1 MCDNEQAIK
10 AERNTGVPYEHKMS
24 IRINLQ
30 PSGRDNSADATDSA
44 RSTSST
50 RLETGSY
57 SIIPLNPPDNSP
69 PTESNYAVCPR
80 DDSDYLEIKITSNPP
95 KVSSTIFCT
104 TLEVIFSNF
113 CDLVLHPTRRW
124 YYQEL
129 HYQGRLSG
137 ASDSS

>member
-10 AERNTGVPYEHKMS
+10 AERNTGVPYDHKMS

-30 PSGRDNSADATDSA
+30 PSVRDNSTDATDSA

-80 DDSDYLEIKITSNPP
+80 DDSDCLEIIKTSNPP
-95 KVSSTIFCT
+95 KVSSIQFST
-104 TLEVIFSNF
+104 TF
-113 CDLVLHPTRRW
+113 D
-124 YYQEL
+124 
-129 HYQGRLSG
+129 G
-137 ASDSS
+137 